1 MVKLLVTKIKD
12 NIMGQPYTSNS
23 FMTEILQNNIL
34 QCVINEGSLVHSGIF
49 LE

>member
-1 MVKLLVTKIKD
+1 MVKLLDTKIKD
-12 NIMGQPYTSNS
+12 NIMGQPCMSNS

-34 QCVINEGSLVHSGIF
+34 QYVINEGSLVHSGIF